1 MSAYIFSHYDVVV
14 PQASATTM
22 KARCKHCLSMIS
34 GGVQTN
40 SNFITHLRRKHK
52 QVFHTQVLPQLRRTA
67 PLITKKPSTLQYQV
81 VPPQPAQPTDILI
94 KLIAGDLLPISIV
107 ESSHF
112 HKFVSSLDPLY
123 QLPTKEQINTKLL
136 PEMATST
143 QTLIRYH
150 LQLAHSVCL
159 SVSVVSHE
167 TGTLIGI
174 TAHFV
179 KDWMLCSLL
188 LSYTRFEC
196 VCTADTLKQETEQV
210 ITCYELAQKVVNISV
225 YNSLNTPPPY
235 ELSLPGFST
244 QGSDNCIILRLDSLE
259 TDSKPLLGISY
270 DFLPGGSPCF
280 VHALHIV
287 MRESLSKLS
296 EGLKNSIQR
305 VSQYVQSIEQ
315 DFNKQ
320 QNESASVKW
329 ISQLETIRN
338 LLNLSEDN
346 FEVTHFSKRD
356 KDNLLELC
364 EILYPIE
371 HAIKLLQKHPKTSA
385 GFIIP
390 VTRGIKHKL
399 DQITAVYTGDLLPTV
414 KLLVEERLSRYEQDE
429 TYITASILDP
439 RFKLRWSNQDE
450 QFRIKLSFMDKVSLL
465 LPYNT
470 YPPDENTSP
479 STKPKDIEDDLFS
492 FMATS
497 SSHDMPLP
505 TLAAE
510 TEVINYLAQNCLDID
525 TEPLQYWKT
534 HQPAFPLLAE
544 LAHSYLAIPTSSSHD
559 PAVLKNLINL
569 DLTSFTSES
578 FQMLMLVKF
587 NLNFGVSQN

>member
-1 MSAYIFSHYDVVV
+1 MFL
-14 PQASATTM
+14 Q
-22 KARCKHCLSMIS
+22 
-34 GGVQTN
+34 
-40 SNFITHLRRKHK
+40 RKHK
-52 QVFHTQVLPQLRRTA
+52 QVFQIQVLPQLRRST
-67 PLITKKPSTLQYQV
+67 PLITKKPSTVQYQV
-81 VPPQPAQPTDILI
+81 IPPPPAQPTDILI

-112 HKFVSSLDPLY
+112 HKFVCSLDPHY
-123 QLPTKEQINTKLL
+123 QLPSKEQINTRLL
-136 PEMATST
+136 PDMAAST
-143 QTLIRYH
+143 QTLIRYN

-167 TGTLIGI
+167 TGTLIGM
-174 TAHFV
+174 TAHFI
-179 KDWMLCSLL
+179 KDWMLYSLL
-188 LSYTRFEC
+188 LSYTRSEC
-196 VCTADTLKQETEQV
+196 LCTAETLKHGIEQV
-210 ITCYELAQKVVNISV
+210 LASYELAQKVINISV
-225 YNSLNTPPPY
+225 YNSLNTPPPF

-244 QGSDNCIILRLDSLE
+244 QGADNCIILRLDSLD
-259 TDSKPLLGISY
+259 TDSKPLLGLSY
-270 DFLPGGSPCF
+270 DFIPTGSPCF
-280 VHALHIV
+280 VYTLQIV
-287 MRESLSKLS
+287 VRESLSKLS

-305 VSQYVQSIEQ
+305 VSQYLQSIEQ
-315 DFNKQ
+315 DLLRQ
-320 QNESASVKW
+320 QNESSSIKW
-329 ISQLETIRN
+329 ISQLETIRS

-385 GFIIP
+385 GLIIP

-399 DQITAVYTGDLLPTV
+399 EQITAVYTGDLLSTV
-414 KLLVEERLSRYEQDE
+414 KLVVEERLSRYEQDD

-465 LPYNT
+465 LPYNAC
-470 YPPDENTSP
+470 PLDESTSP

-492 FMATS
+492 FMSTCN
-497 SSHDMPLP
+497 SHDVSLP

-534 HQPAFPLLAE
+534 HQSAFPLLAE

-559 PAVLKNLINL
+559 PADLKNLINL

>member
-1 MSAYIFSHYDVVV
+1 M
-14 PQASATTM
+14 
-22 KARCKHCLSMIS
+22 
-34 GGVQTN
+34 
-40 SNFITHLRRKHK
+40 FILQRKHK
-52 QVFHTQVLPQLRRTA
+52 QVFQTQVLPQLRRTA
-67 PLITKKPSTLQYQV
+67 PLITKKPSTIQYQV
-81 VPPQPAQPTDILI
+81 VPPKPAQPTDLLI
-94 KLIAGDLLPISIV
+94 RLIAGDLLPISIV

-112 HKFVSSLDPLY
+112 HKFVSSLDPHY
-123 QLPTKEQINTKLL
+123 QLPSKEQVNTKLL
-136 PEMATST
+136 PDMVGSV

-150 LQLAHSVCL
+150 LQQSQSVCL

-174 TAHFV
+174 TAHFTM
-179 KDWMLCSLL
+179 DWVLCSLL
-188 LSYTRFEC
+188 LSYTRSEC
-196 VCTADTLKQETEQV
+196 VCTADTLKQEIEQV
-210 ITCYELAQKVVNISV
+210 LTSYELAQKVINISV
-225 YNSLNTPPPY
+225 SNSLNTPPPF

-244 QGSDNCIILRLDSLE
+244 QGSDNCIILRLDSLD
-259 TDSKPLLGISY
+259 TDSKPLLGLSY

-280 VHALHIV
+280 VHTLLIV
-287 MRESLSKLS
+287 VRESLSKLS
-296 EGLKNSIQR
+296 EGLKNSVQR
-305 VSQYVQSIEQ
+305 VSQYLQSIEQ
-315 DFNKQ
+315 DSQRQ
-320 QNESASVKW
+320 QNESSSIKW

-346 FEVTHFSKRD
+346 SEVTHFSKRD
-356 KDNLLELC
+356 KDNLHELC

-399 DQITAVYTGDLLPTV
+399 DQVTAVYTGDLLSTV
-414 KLLVEERLSRYEQDE
+414 KLLVEERLSRYEEDD

-465 LPYNT
+465 LPYNACPT
-470 YPPDENTSP
+470 DESISP
-479 STKPKDIEDDLFS
+479 SIKPKDIEDDLFS

-497 SSHDMPLP
+497 NSHDVSLP

-525 TEPLQYWKT
+525 TDPLQYWKT
-534 HQPAFPLLAE
+534 HLLAFPLLAE

-587 NLNFGVSQN
+587 NLTLGVSQN